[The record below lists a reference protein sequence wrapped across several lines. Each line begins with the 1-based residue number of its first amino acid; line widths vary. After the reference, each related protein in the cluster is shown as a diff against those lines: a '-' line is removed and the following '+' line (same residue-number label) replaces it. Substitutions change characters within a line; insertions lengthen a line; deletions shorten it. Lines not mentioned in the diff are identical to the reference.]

1 MIPHASP
8 PRFRRWL
15 LMALAML
22 ATLPCMAKIQFDVF
36 PGHDGVA
43 RAGGWFPVLI
53 EVFNDGPGFDAIIEV
68 GQAQIGGTPQRM
80 AVELPTN
87 TRKRLLFNCFSTSH
101 GLLTLDARLLDKSG
115 KVRAENMGQ
124 RLAQVAWENFILGA
138 APQSYA
144 GMPSFPEVASK
155 GSDFQPRVTRLSVGQ
170 GLETFPDNPITLESL
185 NAIYLNSSRAI
196 ELKEPQADAL
206 LAWVHAGG
214 HLVVAVDQPGDV
226 SATAW
231 LRDVLPVTVQG
242 SANASVGGA
251 ITRWLKQSDPR
262 PGSGNLA
269 FALQPPPISQQ
280 GANGGQPSPYDSLK
294 LDASLTSTAQ
304 SPVVGF
310 APRQGQAVVSAD
322 NRPLI
327 VSGPKGRGLV
337 TAIAFNPEREPFKS
351 WKDKTWFWAKVAGIP
366 DNLLRKPDIN
376 VWGGRAIDAVFGAM
390 IETRQVR
397 KLPVGVLLLLLLV
410 YLLVIGPIDRWWLKK
425 INRPMLTWVTFPA
438 YVLLFSV
445 LIYYIGFRLRAGSSE
460 WTELHVVDIYP
471 RSGDALL
478 RGRTFASVY
487 SPANDVYPMSIKADA
502 AHFRTEFLGV
512 AGNAAMGNRA
522 RVRVEAKGFDADL
535 EVPVWTSM
543 LAVGDWVASGQPPV
557 EARLDGPN
565 LVLANRRDA
574 TLTNV
579 VVVHDQKA
587 LTIPSLAGGETLRID
602 LAVARA
608 QDDSINVSD
617 LTRDWSAT
625 FNAVANSRG
634 DVFGGQGQEHIDNW
648 PGASVAASLTQR
660 VSGNDDGQRHF
671 VWPPG
676 FDLSPMVDRGEVLV
690 MAFARN
696 DSVLPGVNRFRA
708 VQQSRH
714 TLYRL
719 VLNRARNTRP

>member
-1 MIPHASP
+1 
-8 PRFRRWL
+8 
-15 LMALAML
+15 MALAMV
-22 ATLPCMAKIQFDVF
+22 AALPSMAKIQFDVF
-36 PGHDGVA
+36 PGHDAVA
-43 RAGGWFPVLI
+43 RAGGWFPVMV
-53 EVFNDGPGFDAIIEV
+53 EVFNDGPGFDAVIEI

-80 AVELPTN
+80 AVELPSN
-87 TRKRLLFNCFSTSH
+87 TRKRLLFNCFSSSH
-101 GLLTLDARLLDKSG
+101 GNLAIDARLLDKSG
-115 KVRAENMGQ
+115 KVRAENLGQ
-124 RLAQVAWENFILGA
+124 RLSQVQWENFIMGA

-144 GMPSFPEVASK
+144 GMPSFPEIDGRAT
-155 GSDFQPRVTRLSVGQ
+155 DFQPRVTRLSIGQ

-226 SATAW
+226 SATPW

-242 SANASVGGA
+242 SANAAVGA
-251 ITRWLKQSDPR
+251 AVAAWLNQPDSK
-262 PGSGNLA
+262 PGSGKLS
-269 FALQPPPISQQ
+269 FALQPPPKGQQ
-280 GANGGQPSPYDSLK
+280 GSPTADLSPFAALK
-294 LDASLTSTAQ
+294 LDLAIKSAAQ
-304 SPVVGF
+304 VPVAGF
-310 APRQGQAVVSAD
+310 APRQGQPLVSVESK
-322 NRPLI
+322 PVL
-327 VSGPKGRGLV
+327 VSGSKGRGLV

-351 WKDKTWFWAKVAGIP
+351 WKDKGWFWAKVAGIP
-366 DNLLRKPDIN
+366 DNLLRKTDVH

-445 LIYYIGFRLRAGSSE
+445 LIYYIGFRLRAGNSE

-487 SPANDVYPMSIKADA
+487 SPANNTYPVAIKADA

-512 AGNAAMGNRA
+512 AGNAAMGNRT
-522 RVRVEAKGFDADL
+522 RVRVDPKGFDADL
-535 EVPVWTSM
+535 DVPVWTSM
-543 LAVGDWVASGQPPV
+543 LAVGDWVASAQPPV
-557 EARLDGPN
+557 EARLDGPT

-574 TLTNV
+574 PLTNI

-587 LTIPSLAGGETLRID
+587 LTIPSLPGGETLRID
-602 LAVARA
+602 LATSNAK
-608 QDDSINVSD
+608 DDSIPLAD

-625 FNAVANSRG
+625 FNTVANARG

-676 FDLSPMVDRGEVLV
+676 FDLSPMAERGDVLV

-696 DSVLPGVNRFRA
+696 DSVLPGVNRFA
-708 VQQSRH
+708 AFQQSRH

-719 VLNRARNTRP
+719 VLNRARDTRP